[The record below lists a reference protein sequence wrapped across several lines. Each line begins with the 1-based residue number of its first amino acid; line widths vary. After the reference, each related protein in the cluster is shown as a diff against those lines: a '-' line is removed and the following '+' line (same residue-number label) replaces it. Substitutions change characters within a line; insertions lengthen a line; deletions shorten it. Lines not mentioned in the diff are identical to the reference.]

1 MIAVQ
6 QDFQNRIA
14 EIEAYLIFVKQVDEG
29 DTVLHSGATG
39 QPAYAAEARDNL
51 LRTFRASS
59 ILLLYNLMESTVTNA
74 IEAIFDELQSQGIH
88 FDDCREEVR
97 RVVITNLKQHNP
109 GEILPVLQRLTTDII
124 VRTFKKDKV
133 VSGNV
138 DAKRIRDISDEY
150 GINHPSVDG
159 NDLLT
164 VKTTRNDLAHGSKS
178 FAEVGRNF
186 TILDIVR
193 IKDKVIAYLS
203 AMLANVS
210 VYIRQ
215 QDYRRT
221 TSALNP

>member
-6 QDFQNRIA
+6 QDFQSRVV
-14 EIEAYLIFVKQVDEG
+14 EIEAYLIFVKQVDDG
-29 DTVLHSGATG
+29 DTVLHAGATG
-39 QPAYAAEARDNL
+39 QPAYAAEAREDL

-109 GEILPVLQRLTTDII
+109 GEIMPVLQRLTTDII
-124 VRTFKKDKV
+124 VKTFKKDKV

-150 GINHPSVDG
+150 GISRPSVDG

-186 TILDIVR
+186 TISDIVR
-193 IKDKVIAYLS
+193 IKDRVIAYLA
-203 AMLANVS
+203 AMLTNVTAS
-210 VYIRQ
+210 IQ
-215 QDYRRT
+215 QQHYR
-221 TSALNP
+221 TSAQHP